1 MPQLRAELCGGGA
14 RAGGIVSYPLASLFE
29 EVAFI
34 AYHFH
39 WSLTDILNLEH
50 GDRQR
55 FIDEISAINRQMN
68 EPAAPSQGLPLEEYL

>member
-1 MPQLRAELCGGGA
+1 MG
-14 RAGGIVSYPLASLFE
+14 YPLDSLFE

-50 GDRQR
+50 GDRHR
-55 FIDEISAINRQMN
+55 FIEQISAINRQMN
-68 EPAAPSQGLPLEEYL
+68 EDAGGAATTEGIPLQFWPG